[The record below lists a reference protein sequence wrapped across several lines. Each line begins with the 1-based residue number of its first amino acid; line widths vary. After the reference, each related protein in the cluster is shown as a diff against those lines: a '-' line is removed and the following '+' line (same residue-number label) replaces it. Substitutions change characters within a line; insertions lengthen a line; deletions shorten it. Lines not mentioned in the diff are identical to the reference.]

1 MKKPGNLFAKV
12 QMWKKH
18 RKVKNFKKRIV
29 TQKFTLGKFS
39 VPAWANQ
46 PPGFSVRGTSTPNG
60 LFQTIKILMGYT
72 KRLHQL
78 KHGVLFH
85 LKFEN
90 LELFVNC
97 LNQLFLIFQVFENF
111 AIYHYINGG
120 FTLILTSFKLFLFF
134 HFQCLSRYMCGHN
147 LTVTF
152 PLDFHSY
159 TGRNALVNSL
169 Y

>member
-1 MKKPGNLFAKV
+1 MKKAPE
-12 QMWKKH
+12 
-18 RKVKNFKKRIV
+18 RKIFKKRICIF

-46 PPGFSVRGTSTPNG
+46 SPGFYVSGTSTPNG
-60 LFQTIKILMGYT
+60 LFQTIKMLMGYT
-72 KRLHQL
+72 KRLHHL
-78 KHGVLFH
+78 KHGVLHH

-97 LNQLFLIFQVFENF
+97 FNQLLLIFQVCENF
-111 AIYHYINGG
+111 SIYHYINGE
-120 FTLILTSFKLFLFF
+120 FTLTLTSFQLFLFF

-147 LTVTF
+147 LTMKF

-159 TGRNALVNSL
+159 TGLNRLVYSL
-169 Y
+169 F

>member
-1 MKKPGNLFAKV
+1 MEKPGNLFATVK
-12 QMWKKH
+12 MWKKH
-18 RKVKNFKKRIV
+18 PKEKNFKKRICIF

-60 LFQTIKILMGYT
+60 LFETIKILMDYT

-97 LNQLFLIFQVFENF
+97 
-111 AIYHYINGG
+111 
-120 FTLILTSFKLFLFF
+120 
-134 HFQCLSRYMCGHN
+134 
-147 LTVTF
+147 
-152 PLDFHSY
+152 
-159 TGRNALVNSL
+159 
-169 Y
+169 